1 MANTTKT
8 APKMYSTRNDLPENI
23 RKQVGEILNE
33 SLAMTL
39 DLWSQVKQAHWN
51 VKGKD
56 FYQLHLLFDEI
67 ATELDEYIDLVAERV
82 TALGGVAQ
90 GTIRMG
96 AEKTTLPDYPLD
108 AVGGKDHLTALAE
121 RLALYGKHVRSGIEQ
136 TDNLNDADS
145 ADIYT
150 EISRN
155 IDKRLWF
162 IEAHMQGEN

>member
-8 APKMYSTRNDLPENI
+8 APKMYSTRNDLPENT
-23 RKQVGEILNE
+23 RKQVSEILNE

-67 ATELDEYIDLVAERV
+67 ATELDEYIDLVAERI
-82 TALGGVAQ
+82 TSLGSVAE
-90 GTIRMG
+90 GTIRM
-96 AEKTTLPDYPLD
+96 AVEKTTLPDYPLD
-108 AVGGKDHLTALAE
+108 AVGGKDHLTAVAE
-121 RLALYGKHVRSGIEQ
+121 RLAAYGKHVRNGIDK
-136 TDNLNDADS
+136 TNNLDADT

-150 EISRN
+150 EISRT

-162 IEAHMQGEN
+162 IEAHLQGEN